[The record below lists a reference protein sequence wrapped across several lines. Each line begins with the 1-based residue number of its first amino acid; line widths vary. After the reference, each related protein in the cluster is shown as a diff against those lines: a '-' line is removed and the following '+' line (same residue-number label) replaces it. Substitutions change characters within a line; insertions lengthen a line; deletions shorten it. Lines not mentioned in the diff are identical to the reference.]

1 MLREIYGR
9 RIWKQQQFPRRV
21 AIYNLW
27 MAHTH
32 TMHSSGRPA
41 AKCALC
47 ERERQVGTPS
57 HPCARSDGTARTQ
70 RTRNVHALCTHTHPT
85 ACYCCCRQLKLISSL
100 KSINVLESAFAFW
113 ASRIPTPI
121 CTLQLMVLSWF
132 VWHFELHPFKRTRH
146 IVSTRFVSS
155 ILMCVHRNSNFDA
168 FRCQRDTF
176 WFHRGL
182 LNLHKQRVNLHVLCD
197 VWFLI

>member
-1 MLREIYGR
+1 MLCKYQKYSWPQLCSSRFTVEARFSHFSPHFRKTQRCVRWCLAGLFVARPQGLEGKESERETLCWVESATAAAPFSIYRMFCIAKYFMLGEIYGR

-70 RTRNVHALCTHTHPT
+70 RTRNVHALCTHTPHCLLLLLP
-85 ACYCCCRQLKLISSL
+85 AIKINQLSKI
-100 KSINVLESAFAFW
+100 
-113 ASRIPTPI
+113 
-121 CTLQLMVLSWF
+121 
-132 VWHFELHPFKRTRH
+132 
-146 IVSTRFVSS
+146 
-155 ILMCVHRNSNFDA
+155 D
-168 FRCQRDTF
+168 
-176 WFHRGL
+176 
-182 LNLHKQRVNLHVLCD
+182 
-197 VWFLI
+197 